1 MKTLAL
7 LSLLLAPLSL
17 HAQKSSKLVNRT
29 IAESNSLRTEQ
40 AGKLDEPIKLVTKDQ
55 NVLKI
60 VLSPDCSST
69 TAEESWKQPFVPDE
83 HTVALYHFDEGEGN
97 ETHDALGDKSLTLR
111 ANKRALGG
119 QHEGFGTTA
128 KFERKDDDPNLLIG
142 PVNHDKLHLRSCTY
156 AWTIEAWVKYE
167 GQGGLD
173 TGRTALNIC
182 GTDEE
187 GFSLPSG
194 KRGGWSFG
202 LHSKSGVGDL
212 KRGITHFAR
221 FMGSPR
227 GKDPNHD
234 TSGILLPYASGG
246 YTDAQPATITD
257 QEWHHVVWQ
266 FRYADQTNFFFLDG
280 KLIRKVQLPVKDE
293 NRIIENNAV
302 DVGIPFVV
310 GGFQHS
316 QDPPYFL
323 RWGTF
328 EGQID
333 ELRIS
338 KVLRY
343 PVAETLSI
351 LKQTLPDAGFKVP
364 YRIDLGTDAS
374 EGAVTWKLVDGRLP
388 EGLSLNPS
396 RGRIHGTP
404 TENTPS
410 AKFTL
415 EAQDEAGNR
424 DSHQFEIAIAAGELV
439 TESLPPSFVG
449 MPYHAD
455 LSTNHLAAPLKWEL
469 VHGELPQGLK
479 LSVAAEPI
487 HANETNNNDPSKS
500 KPMDSRATLTGT
512 PTEQGW
518 TEFTIQVT
526 DSNGTVKQCDLVLK
540 VLPQELLQIKVDKH
554 TVALFDWQ
562 GPDGKLI
569 PDRMGEKA
577 HTLTWTNIGGDRRVS
592 WPGRELNFPQLT
604 GHGVHGFASEGKGL
618 SKLDFKTCDKAWTL
632 EAWIRRGGPMQAFGG
647 TVRGKQH
654 PFHFG
659 HICGSYDLSK
669 KGVWELYLSDVK
681 SEDWSMAPGIHF
693 FGKEEDQALKDL
705 HPWHRPSGIVGDRS
719 QAGIRDA
726 EWHHVAWQYNY
737 EQDLHELYL
746 DGRLIWKMDRP
757 DGRRLVNNRE
767 HDAQFSVST
776 RLTGYSRYG
785 GAFNYLGEGNFF
797 GQIGEIR
804 ISNIRRYGQ

>member
-7 LSLLLAPLSL
+7 LSLLLVPLSL

-40 AGKLDEPIKLVTKDQ
+40 AGKLNEPIKLVTKDQ
-55 NVLKI
+55 NILKI

-69 TAEESWKQPFVPDE
+69 TAEESWKQPFAPDE

-111 ANKRALGG
+111 ANKRGLWG

-280 KLIRKVQLPVKDE
+280 KLTRKVQLPVKDE

-338 KVLRY
+338 KILRY

-455 LSTNHLAAPLKWEL
+455 LSTSHLAAPLKWEI
-469 VHGELPQGLK
+469 VKGELPHGIN
-479 LSVAAEPI
+479 LSVDAEP
-487 HANETNNNDPSKS
+487 NSTDSK
-500 KPMDSRATLTGT
+500 ATLTGT

-540 VLPQELLQIKVDKH
+540 VLPQELLQIKADKH

-569 PDRMGEKA
+569 PDRMGEQS

-592 WPGRELNFPQLT
+592 WPGREQNFPQFT
-604 GHGVHGFASEGKGL
+604 GHGEHGFASEGKGL

-681 SEDWSMAPGIHF
+681 SEDGSMAPGIHF

-719 QAGIRDA
+719 QAGIRDT

>member
-7 LSLLLAPLSL
+7 LSLLLVPLSL

-40 AGKLDEPIKLVTKDQ
+40 AGKLNEPIKLVTKDQ

-69 TAEESWKQPFVPDE
+69 TAEESWKQPFAPDE

-111 ANKRALGG
+111 ANKRGLWG

-338 KVLRY
+338 KILRY

-487 HANETNNNDPSKS
+487 LANEANNYEPSKS
-500 KPMDSRATLTGT
+500 KPMGSRATLTGT
-512 PTEQGW
+512 STEQGW

-540 VLPQELLQIKVDKH
+540 VLPQELLQIKADKH

-569 PDRMGEKA
+569 PDRMGEQS

-592 WPGRELNFPQLT
+592 WPGREQNFPQFT
-604 GHGVHGFASEGKGL
+604 GHGEHGFASEGKGL
-618 SKLDFKTCDKAWTL
+618 PKLDFKTCDKAWTL

-647 TVRGKQH
+647 TVKGKQH

-669 KGVWELYLSDVK
+669 RGVWELYLSDIK
-681 SEDWSMAPGIHF
+681 SEDGSMAPGIHF
-693 FGKEEDQALKDL
+693 FGDKEEQALKNL
-705 HPWHRPSGIVGDRS
+705 HPWHRPDGIVGERS
-719 QAGIRDA
+719 QAGIRDT

-746 DGRLIWKMDRP
+746 DGRLIWKMDSP
-757 DGRRLVNNRE
+757 DGRKLVNNRE

>member
-1 MKTLAL
+1 MLKGISNHVVACLFIGVL
-7 LSLLLAPLSL
+7 LSAISSRLA
-17 HAQKSSKLVNRT
+17 A
-29 IAESNSLRTEQ
+29 
-40 AGKLDEPIKLVTKDQ
+40 DET
-55 NVLKI
+55 
-60 VLSPDCSST
+60 
-69 TAEESWKQPFVPDE
+69 WRQPFKPDK
-83 HTVALYHFDEGEGN
+83 HTIVLYHFDEGNGN
-97 ETHDALGDKSLTLR
+97 ETHDALGDDSLTLH
-111 ANKRALGG
+111 ANKTGLWG
-119 QHEGFGTTA
+119 QHDGFGATA
-128 KFERKDDDPNLLIG
+128 RFQRKDDDPNLLVG
-142 PVNHDKLHLRSCTY
+142 PVNHDKLHLRSCTT

-167 GQGGLD
+167 GPGGLD

-187 GFSLPSG
+187 GFSLPTG

-212 KRGITHFAR
+212 KKGITLWAR

-234 TSGILLPYASGG
+234 TSGILLPYVSGG
-246 YTDAQPATITD
+246 FTGAQPAIITD
-257 QEWHHVVWQ
+257 HQWHHVVWQ
-266 FRYADQTNFFFLDG
+266 FRYADQTTFFFLDG
-280 KLIRKVQLPVKDE
+280 KLIRRVQLPVKDE
-293 NRIIENNAV
+293 NRIIDNNAV

-316 QDPPYFL
+316 QDPPFFL

-338 KVLRY
+338 NVLRY
-343 PVAETLSI
+343 PVAEKLSI

-364 YRIDLGTDAS
+364 YSIDLNTDAS
-374 EGAVTWKLVDGRLP
+374 EGTVTWNLVAGQLP
-388 EGLSLNPS
+388 EGLDLETS

-404 TENTPS
+404 VKDEPTS
-410 AKFTL
+410 KFTI
-415 EAQDEAGNR
+415 EAQDEAGNSA
-424 DSHQFEIAIAAGELV
+424 SHQFEIAIARGELV
-439 TESLPPSFVG
+439 TESLPPAFVG
-449 MPYHAD
+449 ETYHAD
-455 LSTNHLAAPLKWEL
+455 LRTKHLAAPLKWE
-469 VHGELPQGLK
+469 VVNGELPQGIELMASAEENPASNVIK
-479 LSVAAEPI
+479 NEPSRSTPASSAAI
-487 HANETNNNDPSKS
+487 
-500 KPMDSRATLTGT
+500 LTGT
-512 PTEQGW
+512 PSEEGW
-518 TEFTIQVT
+518 TDLTILVT
-526 DSNGTVKQCDLVLK
+526 DANGTVKQCDLVLK
-540 VLPQELLQIKVDKH
+540 VLPQELIQFNADKH
-554 TVALFDWQ
+554 TVVLFDWQ

-577 HTLTWTNIGGDRRVS
+577 HTLTWTNMGGDRRVN
-592 WPGRELNFPQLT
+592 WPGREQNFPQFT
-604 GHGVHGFASEGKGL
+604 GHGEHGFASEGKGL
-618 SKLDFKTCDKAWTL
+618 PKLDFKTCDKAWTL

-659 HICGSYDLSK
+659 HICGSYDLTK

-681 SEDWSMAPGIHF
+681 SEDGGMAPGIHF
-693 FGKEEDQALKDL
+693 FGNKEDQALKDL
-705 HPWHRPSGIVGDRS
+705 HPWHRPDGIVGDRS
-719 QAGIRDA
+719 QAGIRDT

-746 DGRLIWKMDRP
+746 DGRLIWKMNSP
-757 DGRRLVNNRE
+757 DGRKLVNNRE

>member
-119 QHEGFGTTA
+119 QHDGFGTTA
-128 KFERKDDDPNLLIG
+128 KFERKDDDPTLLIG

-212 KRGITHFAR
+212 KRGITHIAR
-221 FMGSPR
+221 FMGAPR
-227 GKDPNHD
+227 RNDPNHD
-234 TSGILLPYASGG
+234 TTAILHPYPSGR

-479 LSVAAEPI
+479 LTVAAEPI
-487 HANETNNNDPSKS
+487 HANETNNNEPSKS

-577 HTLTWTNIGGDRRVS
+577 HTLTWTNIGGARRVRGEAAPS
-592 WPGRELNFPQLT
+592 CRAPWAGSRGCFPQPRGALAGAGT
-604 GHGVHGFASEGKGL
+604 GAGTGAGEPLPVLGAAAAGAG
-618 SKLDFKTCDKAWTL
+618 T
-632 EAWIRRGGPMQAFGG
+632 EAQ
-647 TVRGKQH
+647 TT
-654 PFHFG
+654 
-659 HICGSYDLSK
+659 
-669 KGVWELYLSDVK
+669 
-681 SEDWSMAPGIHF
+681 
-693 FGKEEDQALKDL
+693 
-705 HPWHRPSGIVGDRS
+705 PS
-719 QAGIRDA
+719 A
-726 EWHHVAWQYNY
+726 
-737 EQDLHELYL
+737 
-746 DGRLIWKMDRP
+746 
-757 DGRRLVNNRE
+757 
-767 HDAQFSVST
+767 T
-776 RLTGYSRYG
+776 T
-785 GAFNYLGEGNFF
+785 
-797 GQIGEIR
+797 
-804 ISNIRRYGQ
+804 

>member
-1 MKTLAL
+1 MPPLTGRQRSDSYLAKHRRFAMMARMVTTLGKPTYKGIKMKSLAL
-7 LSLLLAPLSL
+7 LSLLIAPLSL
-17 HAQKSSKLVNRT
+17 SAQQNTKLVNRSV
-29 IAESNSLRTEQ
+29 AESNSLPAEQ
-40 AGKLDEPIKLVTKDQ
+40 P
-55 NVLKI
+55 N
-60 VLSPDCSST
+60 
-69 TAEESWKQPFVPDE
+69 ESWRQPFAPDDD
-83 HTVALYHFDEGEGN
+83 TVVLYHFDEGEGN
-97 ETHDALGDKSLTLR
+97 ETHDALGDESLTLR
-111 ANKRALGG
+111 ANKRGLWG
-119 QHEGFGTTA
+119 QHEGFGSTA
-128 KFERKDDDPNLLIG
+128 RFERKDDDPNLLIG
-142 PVNHDKLHLRSCTY
+142 PVNHDKLHLRGCTK

-167 GQGGLD
+167 GPGGLD

-246 YTDAQPATITD
+246 HIDAQPATITD
-257 QEWHHVVWQ
+257 HEWHHVAWQ

-280 KLIRKVQLPVKDE
+280 KLTRKVQLPVKDE

-302 DVGIPFVV
+302 DVGIPFMV

-338 KVLRY
+338 KVMRY
-343 PVAETLSI
+343 PVAESLSI

-364 YRIDLGTDAS
+364 YSVDLGTDES
-374 EGAVTWKLVDGRLP
+374 EGTVMWKLVAGQLP
-388 EGLSLNPS
+388 EGLMLDNS

-404 TENTPS
+404 TENTPP

-415 EAQDEAGNR
+415 EAQDEAGNS
-424 DSHQFEIAIAAGELV
+424 DSHQFELAIARGELE
-439 TESLPPSFVG
+439 TESLPPSFVDVA
-449 MPYHAD
+449 YHAD
-455 LSTNHLAAPLKWEL
+455 LNTSHLAAPLKWEI
-469 VHGELPQGLK
+469 VKGELPQGIK
-479 LSVAAEPI
+479 LSVDAEPNSTDSK
-487 HANETNNNDPSKS
+487 ATLSGTPSK
-500 KPMDSRATLTGT
+500 
-512 PTEQGW
+512 QGW
-518 TEFTIQVT
+518 TELAIQVT

-540 VLPQELLQIKVDKH
+540 VLPQELLQIKPDKH

-569 PDRMGEKA
+569 PDRMGEQS

-592 WPGRELNFPQLT
+592 WPGREQNFPQFT
-604 GHGVHGFASEGKGL
+604 GHGEHGFASEGKGL
-618 SKLDFKTCDKAWTL
+618 PKLDFKTCDKAWTV

-647 TVRGKQH
+647 TVKGKQH

-669 KGVWELYLSDVK
+669 RGVWELYLSDIK
-681 SEDWSMAPGIHF
+681 SEDGSMAPGIHF
-693 FGKEEDQALKDL
+693 FGDKEEQALKNL
-705 HPWHRPSGIVGDRS
+705 HPWHRPDGIVSERS
-719 QAGIRDA
+719 QTGIRDT

-746 DGRLIWKMDRP
+746 DGRLIWKMNSP
-757 DGRRLVNNRE
+757 DGRKLVNNRE